1 MTVADYPELER
12 FVRGEIPAAAF
23 PHREH
28 VRMAFEMLKRH
39 DFPETVLHYSR
50 AVRAMAG
57 KAGKPQAF
65 HQTVTI
71 AFLSLIAERME
82 SGGPV
87 EFAAFA
93 RANPDLLE
101 KSVLQRWYG
110 AERLA
115 SAAARR
121 TFLLPDGALH
131 GSQLPGHSP
140 PAAALPSAQQAEAE

>member
-1 MTVADYPELER
+1 MATDCPELER
-12 FVRGEIPAAAF
+12 FVRGEIPAAEF

-50 AVRAMAG
+50 TLRAMTE

-82 SGGPV
+82 HRGAADFG
-87 EFAAFA
+87 AFA
-93 RANPDLLE
+93 RDNPDLLE
-101 KSVLQRWYG
+101 KSVVSRLYRP
-110 AERLA
+110 ERL
-115 SAAARR
+115 SSETARR
-121 TFLLPDGALH
+121 TFLLPEPSPHRA
-131 GSQLPGHSP
+131 QLPEQS
-140 PAAALPSAQQAEAE
+140 PAAARSAQQTESE